1 MHHFNL
7 VAGHLSASLR
17 AAGVPEETVG
27 QIIGAIAPLSAEIAT
42 ASVA

>member
-1 MHHFNL
+1 
-7 VAGHLSASLR
+7 
-17 AAGVPEETVG
+17 VPDATVD